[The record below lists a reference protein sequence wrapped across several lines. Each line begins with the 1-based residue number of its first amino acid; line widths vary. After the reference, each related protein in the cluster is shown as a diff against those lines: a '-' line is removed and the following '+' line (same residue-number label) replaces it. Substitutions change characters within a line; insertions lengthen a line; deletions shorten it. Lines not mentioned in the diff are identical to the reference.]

1 LILLFF
7 IKVKLS
13 KKKKMKLKYL
23 IFSVLISSGI
33 HNAVAQ
39 PLNTARP
46 EFNLK
51 AAEEALGENDYY
63 NALDLYEKYYDQ
75 TKDRSVAY
83 QIATLHMKLRD
94 YTKAESAF
102 GRVLQREKKAT
113 GDVNPDARFYHAQMQ
128 KMNEKYEEAI
138 ITFEDFLKETK
149 DDVKA
154 AMAKTEIEGAKMAM
168 KMKENL
174 VLTVTNAGTKINTP
188 NNEYSPSVSNDGS
201 VLYFTSFRNDKL
213 ITLDDKAGDYYA
225 KVMKAEKSPR
235 GVWLDPEPLAG
246 DINRQGVNHGS
257 VYTAPDG
264 NAIYFT
270 RITLSGNDVSE
281 STLFST
287 VKKGDTW
294 TPASEVKGINGKYQ
308 VKHPAIGTIFAKE
321 ALFFSSNMEGTKGG
335 FDLYYATKNEDGSFG
350 TPVNMGDV
358 VNTIGDEETPYYKDG
373 KLYFSSNGL
382 PTIGGFDIFSALWNG
397 TGWNKPEN
405 MGKGINSSVNDRY
418 FNMDEEGS
426 IYLLS
431 NRPGGRSLKSR
442 TCCED
447 IYVLKKE
454 PIKINLIAITTDGK
468 KQLSGINYSFTE
480 ITNGKTGK
488 PDDQVTDTYRA
499 DLATNKAYRIIT
511 SRKGYYNDTTEFN
524 TVGIKEN
531 KVIDKK
537 IVLRP
542 LPTIMAF
549 LQASAISEEKP
560 LKGVTFGVYDI
571 TAKKSDVKT
580 GDNYNGDLGLNKDYA
595 IIASKAGYTSD
606 TVKFSTKDIKETTT
620 IEKILNLKPKV
631 ILVKRNERIKLQ
643 NLYYKLDKSA
653 ANEAEMQD
661 WGLAQT
667 SLDYLYGIMA
677 KYPDMT
683 IELSS
688 HTDAQGSDKYNLELS
703 QKRAE
708 GVKQYMIGK
717 GVEGRRIV
725 AKGYG
730 ETRLTNRCKNGV
742 KCSDEEHL
750 QNRRTEFRILS
761 GPETIEITE
770 QQSATNN

>member
-1 LILLFF
+1 
-7 IKVKLS
+7 
-13 KKKKMKLKYL
+13 MKLKYL
-23 IFSVLISSGI
+23 IFSILVSSGI
-33 HNAVAQ
+33 HTISAQ
-39 PLNTARP
+39 PLNSSRP

-83 QIATLHMKLRD
+83 QIAMLQMKLRD

-102 GRVLQREKKAT
+102 GRVLQRDKKAT

-174 VLTVTNAGTKINTP
+174 VLTITNAGTKINTP

-225 KVMKAEKSPR
+225 KVMRAEKSPR

-264 NAIYFT
+264 NSIYFT

-281 STLFST
+281 STLFAT

-294 TPASEVKGINGKYQ
+294 TVASEVKGINGKYQ
-308 VKHPAIGTIFAKE
+308 VKHPAIGTIFGKE
-321 ALFFSSNMEGTKGG
+321 ALFFSSNMDGTKGG

-350 TPVNMGDV
+350 TPINMGDV
-358 VNTIGDEETPYYKDG
+358 VNTIGDEETPFYKEG

-454 PIKINLIAITTDGK
+454 PIKINLVAITTDGK
-468 KQLSGINYSFTE
+468 KQLSGVNYSFTE

-488 PDDQVTDTYRA
+488 PDDQTTDTYRA
-499 DLATNKAYRIIT
+499 DLATNKAYRIIV

-531 KVIDKK
+531 KTIDKK
-537 IVLRP
+537 MVLKP
-542 LPTIMAF
+542 LPVIMAF

-717 GVEGRRIV
+717 GVEGKRIV

-742 KCSDEEHL
+742 KCSDDEHL